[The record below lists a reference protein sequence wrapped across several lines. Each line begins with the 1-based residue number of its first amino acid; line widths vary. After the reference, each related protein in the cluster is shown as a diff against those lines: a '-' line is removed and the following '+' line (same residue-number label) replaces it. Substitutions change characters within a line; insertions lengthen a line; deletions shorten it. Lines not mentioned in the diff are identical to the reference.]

1 MEFGEWVQ
9 CIRRKKT
16 LDIHTFSEKTGV
28 DASTI
33 SRIEN
38 LRTQATLYTAFHICE
53 GLHIALAELIKELIG
68 RYPSSFNKKDFIKV
82 KHLLKLHDIEQRI
95 EDFRANEGKVCE
107 DLVKKLNAISLMA
120 PYKKETTQLASN
132 KRTSFHSTDIDKI
145 LFSSPL
151 HNFLELKYPTHIA
164 PAAILSV
171 YEQGGALIQQDISA
185 YLKHMRFDKN
195 AVLKMQDS
203 PIAKA
208 PQTFLSRLEASSLE
222 RIKLIEILTLE
233 ELSDEDGR
241 IMGMYWE
248 VCKLHEAFNQTKYN
262 NGHNEQSARF
272 SVPTSIIKREDWEFK
287 LASIYIIIYRWY
299 QYLRVS
305 QTQQYICDSM
315 RPDCEAGISSTLFDI

>member
-38 LRTQATLYTAFHICE
+38 LRAQATLYTAFHICE
-53 GLHIALAELIKELIG
+53 GLDIALAELIKELIG
-68 RYPSSFNKKDFIKV
+68 RYPSSFNEKNFIKV
-82 KHLLKLHDIEQRI
+82 KPLLKLHDLERRI

-132 KRTSFHSTDIDKI
+132 KRTSFHNTDIDKI

-195 AVLKMQDS
+195 AV
-203 PIAKA
+203 
-208 PQTFLSRLEASSLE
+208 
-222 RIKLIEILTLE
+222 
-233 ELSDEDGR
+233 
-241 IMGMYWE
+241 
-248 VCKLHEAFNQTKYN
+248 
-262 NGHNEQSARF
+262 
-272 SVPTSIIKREDWEFK
+272 KRGDWEFK

-305 QTQQYICDSM
+305 ETQQYICDSM